1 MEPPV
6 HELLRRLDHLS
17 DQFLELREGVQKA
30 IRIAAEDPEMALTR
44 ARKVLELIVRDVY
57 ERHCGEPPGT
67 RPLENL
73 LQRLVKDGHL
83 PRRLSA
89 YANTV
94 RELGNVGT
102 HVFGERLTP
111 ADVHQS
117 LTQLLPIL
125 EWYFEAERPEA
136 LGPSTAPSATLLPA
150 AKESPRPRRRRA
162 WPLAFLGLA
171 VLLGLGAFLA
181 WRYRVRQSANAPQPQ
196 EIKEKVRIQRLDVKH
211 FANVRGQYE
220 EPQGILGQKSFV
232 AQRGDSVEVEAQLS
246 CSAYAY
252 LIAFR
257 PDGAEELCFPESED
271 EPPPLTDRPRYPF
284 LPASRGKRFALEEEV
299 GLEVFAVVVS
309 EHPLPSYRTW
319 REKRGKAPW
328 DKNQATPPGI
338 VFRDDGTVLDAL
350 SADDSEVSR
359 GKGRRVT
366 GQDAVVA
373 LTNWLRQ
380 APDVDA
386 VSALGF
392 AVVPKSKP

>member
-1 MEPPV
+1 MEPPI

-57 ERHCGEPPGT
+57 ERHCGEPAGT

-102 HVFGERLTP
+102 HAFGERLTP

-136 LGPSTAPSATLLPA
+136 LGRPAAPSATSLPA

-162 WPLAFLGLA
+162 WPLALLGLA
-171 VLLGLGAFLA
+171 ALVGLGAFLA
-181 WRYRVRQSANAPQPQ
+181 CRNGARQTDNTPQSQ
-196 EIKEKVRIQRLDVKH
+196 EIKGNVQVLRLDVEH
-211 FANVRGQYE
+211 FANVKGRFE
-220 EPQGILGQKSFV
+220 ESHGLMGQKSFA
-232 AQRGDSVEVEAQLS
+232 AQLGDSVEVKARLS
-246 CSAYAY
+246 RPAYAY

-257 PDGAEELCFPESED
+257 PDGADEICFPESED
-271 EPPPLTDRPRYPF
+271 ELPPLTDRPRYPF
-284 LPASRGKRFALEEEV
+284 LPESRGKRFALEEGI
-299 GLEVFAVVVS
+299 GLEVFALVVS
-309 EHPLPSYRTW
+309 ERPLPAYRTW
-319 REKRGKAPW
+319 RETRGKAPW

-338 VFRDDGTVLDAL
+338 VLRDDGTVLDAL

-359 GKGRRVT
+359 GKGRSVT
-366 GQDAVVA
+366 GQDAVVN

-380 APDVDA
+380 APDVEA
-386 VSALGF
+386 VAALGF
-392 AVVPKSKP
+392 AVVPKTKP